1 MRFLATLCLAVMGVC
16 AFGAPPRITARAG
29 FSIQGEHEIGAA
41 SIVMDVTGTT
51 GSFQFA
57 AEDHGDHLLC
67 ATDPHGAL
75 VYPEIVVR
83 STRIR
88 ETRFQGRRFTMT
100 ADGWFQGDPCVIDVV
115 ATDGGRRGDTFE
127 IICKSPNGVLLY
139 QRSAKIQTGDIR
151 IK

>member
-1 MRFLATLCLAVMGVC
+1 MRTLATLCLAVMCVC
-16 AFGAPPRITARAG
+16 AFCVSPRITARAG

-41 SIVMDVTGTT
+41 SIVMDITGTT

-67 ATDPHGAL
+67 AADPNANL
-75 VYPEIVVR
+75 LYPEIVVR

-88 ETRFQGRRFTMT
+88 ETHFQGRRFTMT
-100 ADGWFQGDPCVIDVV
+100 ADGWYQGDPCVISVV
-115 ATDGGRRGDTFE
+115 ATDGGKRGDSFE
-127 IICKSPNGVLLY
+127 IICKSPDGALLY